1 MPTEP
6 PTTPPTPTARNVLG
20 LPLEPCSL
28 RPLTGWFRSG
38 SCETDARDHGLHTVC
53 AEVTE
58 AFLAFTRSRGNDLV
72 TPRPELGFPGL
83 VPGDRWCLC
92 AARWKEAL
100 DAGCAPRIVLAA
112 THERTLEV
120 VALADLKAHALD
132 LV

>member
-1 MPTEP
+1 MSSDP
-6 PTTPPTPTARNVLG
+6 PRPRPPARNVLG

-28 RPLTGWFRSG
+28 RPLTGWFRTG
-38 SCETDARDHGLHTVC
+38 ACETDARDLGLHTVC
-53 AEVTE
+53 AEVSA
-58 AFLAFTRSRGNDLV
+58 AFLAFSRARGNDLL

-92 AARWKEAL
+92 ASRWKEAL

-120 VALADLKAHALD
+120 VSLADLKAHALD